1 MWNMNIRK
9 KIYLI
14 LGFVFFGI
22 GIFGYYMPLIPGTIF
37 MIISAYFFMN
47 SSEKLYNKIINHP
60 LYGNPIKQYIE
71 YNVIPLKSKIII
83 LVSMWLAT
91 FISLYTLDA
100 YAESLWQI
108 KMLAIA
114 LSVIGTAVV
123 LKTKNN

>member
-1 MWNMNIRK
+1 MNIRK
-9 KIYLI
+9 KIYLG

-22 GIFGYYMPLIPGTIF
+22 GLFGYYMPLIPGTIF

-71 YNVIPLKSKIII
+71 YNVIPFKSKIII

-114 LSVIGTAVV
+114 LSVIGTVVV

>member
-1 MWNMNIRK
+1 MNIRK

-60 LYGNPIKQYIE
+60 FYGNPIKQYIE

-83 LVSMWLAT
+83 LISMWLAT
-91 FISLYTLDA
+91 FISLYTLYA

-108 KMLAIA
+108 KMLTIV
-114 LSVIGTAVV
+114 LSIIGTVVV